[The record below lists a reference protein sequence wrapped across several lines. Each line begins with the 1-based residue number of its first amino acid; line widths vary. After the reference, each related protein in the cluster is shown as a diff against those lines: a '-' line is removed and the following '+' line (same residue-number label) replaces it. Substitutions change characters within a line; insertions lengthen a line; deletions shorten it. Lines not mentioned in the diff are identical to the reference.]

1 MFIPNSMTYLI
12 DIVDIHGARDDG
24 RSKDETEKGEGNSG
38 ASSTTTTTTT
48 ATFVFGFI
56 LITATSTTTTPPTH
70 LGKKLVS
77 KFKIWKNLLK
87 LSHG

>member
-1 MFIPNSMTYLI
+1 MIN
-12 DIVDIHGARDDG
+12 IVDIHRACDDG
-24 RSKDETEKGEGNSG
+24 RSKDKTEKGESDRG

-56 LITATSTTTTPPTH
+56 LITATSTTTTTPTH

-77 KFKIWKNLLK
+77 KFKIWKILLRI
-87 LSHG
+87 SHG